1 MARDRILN
9 LIGLAMKAGKVVSG
23 EFSVEKCIKS
33 GKARLVIIASDASEN
48 TKKKFE
54 DKCKFYHVPI
64 LIYSTKED
72 LGMILGKG
80 LRSSKILI
88 ILSSE
93 SYSIF
98 VINPFGSSC
107 EINLSKSSY
116 V

>member
-23 EFSVEKCIKS
+23 EFSVEKFIKS

-80 LRSSKILI
+80 LRSSITLTEDGFKNAILKIT
-88 ILSSE
+88 E
-93 SYSIF
+93 
-98 VINPFGSSC
+98 
-107 EINLSKSSY
+107 E
-116 V
+116 